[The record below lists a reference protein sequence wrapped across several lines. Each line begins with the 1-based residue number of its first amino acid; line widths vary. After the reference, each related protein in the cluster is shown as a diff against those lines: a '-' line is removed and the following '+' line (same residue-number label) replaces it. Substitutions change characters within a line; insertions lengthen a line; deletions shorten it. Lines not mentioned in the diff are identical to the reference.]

1 MMHGFLY
8 KSMDSDE
15 IKDILKEQVKNL
27 KKWKKKLDKDKISF
41 EEYNQQKNNI
51 DCIMTNCLR
60 ELWERH
66 NNDLIFQEISEEDLM
81 ELDEIRKSR

>member
-27 KKWKKKLDKDKISF
+27 KKMKKKLDKDKISF

-66 NNDLIFQEISEEDLM
+66 NNDLISQEISEEDLM

>member
-66 NNDLIFQEISEEDLM
+66 NNDLISQEISEEDLM